1 MAGQLLYI
9 KKEKKIK
16 KDDKYYTPKYVVDF
30 FFPDG
35 FDYDP
40 ATCKYKADKNS
51 IECIDLKKGI
61 SLC

>member
-9 KKEKKIK
+9 KKEKKIE

-40 ATCKYKADKNS
+40 ATCEYKAKV
-51 IECIDLKKGI
+51 LR
-61 SLC
+61 LAVLL